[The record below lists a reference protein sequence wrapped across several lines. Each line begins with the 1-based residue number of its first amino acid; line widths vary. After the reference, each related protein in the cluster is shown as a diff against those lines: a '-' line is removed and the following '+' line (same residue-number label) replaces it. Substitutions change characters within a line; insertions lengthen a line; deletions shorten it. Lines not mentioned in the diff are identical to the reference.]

1 MKFGDSNTGRHRNL
15 AQAMTTSANALLIA
29 AALTVGLSAGLLFAY
44 SVSVNPGLR
53 QLGDDAYIAAMQGIN
68 RAIQNGVF
76 FAVYFM
82 PVLLLP
88 LCCRAAYKSGGTSSA
103 FWLLMAA
110 AVLYTIGVVGITIG
124 GNVPLNNALE
134 AFRREGADAAKLR
147 QAREAFEGPWNKW
160 HVVRTW
166 AAVLSFGLVL
176 AAMANGLKKGDS

>member
-1 MKFGDSNTGRHRNL
+1 
-15 AQAMTTSANALLIA
+15 MTTPNVLLIA

-68 RAIQNGVF
+68 RAIQNGLF
-76 FAVYFM
+76 FAVYFL

-88 LCCRAAYKSGGTSSA
+88 LCCRAAYKSGGASSA
-103 FWLLMAA
+103 FWLLTAA
-110 AVLYTIGVVGITIG
+110 TSLYIIVVVGVTIS

-134 AFRREGADAAKLR
+134 AFRREGADAGALR
-147 QAREAFEGPWNKW
+147 RAREAFEGPWNRW
-160 HVVRTW
+160 HAVRTW

-176 AAMANGLKKGDS
+176 AAMIAGVKRSGT